1 MNKNKKVDW
10 SRMKEKLKREREEED
25 RFKNQ
30 NQIEKKIFSD
40 FRIKE
45 WNKEED
51 DCVWQYKKISIFSKD
66 RGRHS
71 PKERKKTL
79 TKRFAYA
86 YTIITI
92 DIIKEKHCRRALKKI
107 YPALN
112 EESKRNKD
120 RGRQSGTTE
129 KTDVET
135 SAEGGGAEFRSIAN
149 YAVAGKPPRLV
160 HGSELG

>member
-1 MNKNKKVDW
+1 MYDNIKRYPYFRKTEGDTL
-10 SRMKEKLKREREEED
+10 LK
-25 RFKNQ
+25 
-30 NQIEKKIFSD
+30 
-40 FRIKE
+40 
-45 WNKEED
+45 
-51 DCVWQYKKISIFSKD
+51 
-66 RGRHS
+66 
-71 PKERKKTL
+71 KERRRSQFVYT
-79 TKRFAYA
+79 

-112 EESKRNKD
+112 KESKRNKD

-135 SAEGGGAEFRSIAN
+135 SAEGGGVEFRSIAN